1 MKYFKFVQENKIKFV
16 LILLTFSAGIAFA
29 NTFHQTIVS
38 PDSFTTLPTS
48 SVKLPIGIFPPSSTI
63 MPELP
68 QTLSTDS
75 EVVMPSSNSPPPDPT
90 ITPVMSTT
98 MAVMGLVILPFTLTP
113 VTGVMNPITGVSTT
127 LQLDSD
133 GDGIEDGIDN
143 CPNHNPGQG
152 DLDMDGIGDACDLSN
167 MIIVD
172 TTLTTDHSVIA
183 DVIIQNGKKL
193 TIPAGK
199 TLTIN
204 SANLIVSGILEING
218 GTIQLLP

>member
-1 MKYFKFVQENKIKFV
+1 MKYLKFVEENKIKFV
-16 LILLTFSAGIAFA
+16 LIILTFSAGIAFA

-38 PDSFTTLPTS
+38 PDSFITLPTS

-113 VTGVMNPITGVSTT
+113 VTGVMNPITGISST

-133 GDGIEDGIDN
+133 GDGVPDNMDQCPGFDDNLDADNDGI
-143 CPNHNPGQG
+143 P
-152 DLDMDGIGDACDLSN
+152 DACDPN
-167 MIIVD
+167 TEITTNTVAVD
-172 TTLTTDHSVIA
+172 TTLGGNLTVDGASF
-183 DVIIQNGKKL
+183 
-193 TIPAGK
+193 TIP
-199 TLTIN
+199 
-204 SANLIVSGILEING
+204 SGITVEFDFINNKIIIKNPG
-218 GTIQLLP
+218 GKILIEFGGKIT